1 MTARDRVSFKF
12 FIFSAGWRRL
22 KIHAADNRSASQ
34 ARDRGLEMN
43 WLDEEPAKEVR
54 NEWRRKTG
62 TSHSQLFLIPEPGL
76 RIISDLLELFV
87 YFSAGIPNRHQRRSS
102 ASSFSPCRSDTI

>member
-1 MTARDRVSFKF
+1 MMDEMLEKIAALLRTVELNMTARDRVSFKF
-12 FIFSAGWRRL
+12 FIFSTGWRRL
-22 KIHAADNRSASQ
+22 RIHTADNRSASQ

-62 TSHSQLFLIPEPGL
+62 TSHSQLF
-76 RIISDLLELFV
+76 SCF
-87 YFSAGIPNRHQRRSS
+87 
-102 ASSFSPCRSDTI
+102 